1 MSTTGDGK
9 RRSGQERLNAAENK
23 VVCIGLSH
31 KTASVEVRE
40 RLAVQEQHWQ
50 EVQNKIAELPS
61 VKEAAIISTCNRHEI
76 YIVTSDTHKGIQEV
90 TNFLSVA
97 HGVAKRD
104 LRASLFLLTEDDA
117 VWHCLRVAGGL
128 DSLVI
133 GEGQAKISQENSQ
146 KSYIVT
152 FYNKYTRV
160 LNFQIFLPDPLADET
175 VLRPGDRQGGGRGK
189 GDDKNK

>member
-1 MSTTGDGK
+1 MCESTKGGGK

-40 RLAVQEQHWQ
+40 RLAVQEQLWQ
-50 EVQNKIAELPS
+50 EVQNKIAALPS

-90 TNFLSVA
+90 TNFL
-97 HGVAKRD
+97 
-104 LRASLFLLTEDDA
+104 RASLFLLTEDDA

-133 GEGQAKISQENSQ
+133 GEGQAKNSHKNSQ
-146 KSYIVT
+146 KSYTVT
-152 FYNKYTRV
+152 LYRV
-160 LNFQIFLPDPLADET
+160 
-175 VLRPGDRQGGGRGK
+175 GH
-189 GDDKNK
+189 

>member
-1 MSTTGDGK
+1 VMQGVRMSTAGDGK

-50 EVQNKIAELPS
+50 EVQNRIAALPS

-133 GEGQAKISQENSQ
+133 GEGQAKNSQKKSQ
-146 KSYIVT
+146 KSY
-152 FYNKYTRV
+152 
-160 LNFQIFLPDPLADET
+160 
-175 VLRPGDRQGGGRGK
+175 
-189 GDDKNK
+189 